1 MHVWPGGGLSKKLLL
16 AKNRGEWG
24 EPDAGQKSKGR
35 TTKEIGKGSLTFPRA
50 VRSCR
55 NILRERGPGVGE
67 TRREAESA
75 QDSRFHRR
83 TRGNKDSPVGGRLW
97 TGTATRPGWF
107 SPEIVPRTSPQ
118 SVGVPATGLPEG
130 RMWPS
135 LPSAQRPGP
144 GETVCCQ
151 PGQDQARRDQV
162 AALEKPCSR
171 HRSASPLVWCR

>member
-144 GETVCCQ
+144 GETQSAASQVKIK
-151 PGQDQARRDQV
+151 PEGTKWLHWKSLARGTDPP
-162 AALEKPCSR
+162 AP
-171 HRSASPLVWCR
+171 